1 MWRDR
6 ARQRDPDDTSPP
18 SAPSAAMAPYGSIQ
32 PPSVAGTSSP
42 GGSSTAAPTQRH
54 QAQSSTQDTPGAQ
67 NPQHKRVYQACIP
80 CRRRKVRCDLG
91 SVDNPHDPPCVRC
104 RRESKEC
111 FFSATRRKR
120 KTDDDGSDA
129 DEYIIRNGRKR
140 VHASG
145 SPPPTA
151 FERIAFSEAPLTP
164 GGSTGRSQPLRR
176 PDGSRRPDGEF
187 GGEGDANQTL
197 ENFEAQTVMRRGM
210 FGPHDALDLLYK
222 AATDRYVANSPT
234 PVMKSPPRGISLT
247 RRSPVA
253 NHERR
258 DSQPSQPAPPPPMI
272 HDGGARHIP
281 RSHALPVKVEQPV
294 DPELVRSD
302 LSGQPG
308 YVEAIRAW
316 QRFRFVR
323 AGWFTA
329 LEAIEYID

>member
-6 ARQRDPDDTSPP
+6 ARRRDADSDIQ
-18 SAPSAAMAPYGSIQ
+18 MAPYGAVQ
-32 PPSVAGTSSP
+32 PPSVTGTSSP
-42 GGSSTAAPTQRH
+42 GGSSTAAPSQQLQ
-54 QAQSSTQDTPGAQ
+54 QAQGGSQPPGSA
-67 NPQHKRVYQACIP
+67 QHKRVYQACIP

-120 KTDDDGSDA
+120 KTDDDGSDV
-129 DEYIIRNGRKR
+129 DEYIVRNGRKR

-145 SPPPTA
+145 SPPVSFDRRGFT
-151 FERIAFSEAPLTP
+151 EAPLTP
-164 GGSTGRSQPLRR
+164 GGSHGRSQPLRR
-176 PDGSRRPDGEF
+176 PDGSLRREGDF
-187 GGEGDANQTL
+187 GGDGDAYQTL
-197 ENFEAQTVMRRGM
+197 ENLEAQAVMRRGM

-222 AATDRYVANSPT
+222 AATDRFVAIPLP
-234 PVMKSPPRGISLT
+234 PVMSITSKGTALT
-247 RRSPVA
+247 YRSPVA

-258 DSQPSQPAPPPPMI
+258 DSRTSNQPAPPPSVPQ
-272 HDGGARHIP
+272 DGVPRHIP
-281 RSHALPVKVEQPV
+281 RSHTIPVKVEQPV

-302 LSGQPG
+302 LSAQPG
-308 YVEAIRAW
+308 YIEAIRAW